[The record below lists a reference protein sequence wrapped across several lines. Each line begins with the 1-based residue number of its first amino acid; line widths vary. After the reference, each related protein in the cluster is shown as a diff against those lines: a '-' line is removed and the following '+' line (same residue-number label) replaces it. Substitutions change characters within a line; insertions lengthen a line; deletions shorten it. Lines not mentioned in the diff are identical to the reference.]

1 MEKVKNTGVGTLA
14 FKDDKGIIHNIKEG
28 EIVECPY
35 KKSQDPRL
43 VIQSETKKKE
53 TKKKEEI

>member
-1 MEKVKNTGVGTLA
+1 MAKVKNTGVGTLA
-14 FKDDKGIIHNIKEG
+14 FKDDKGIRHDIKAG

-35 KKSQDPRL
+35 RKSQDSRL

-53 TKKKEEI
+53 TKKKEAI